1 MAPLVGPSVYADF
14 FNHSPLGMMRTDQN
28 MKILLVNKA
37 FTQVTGFSSEEVIGK
52 TPSILSSGIQNPEFY
67 QKMWQS
73 INEKGYW
80 CGEIWNRRK
89 NGEIFPEIL
98 SISAISQG
106 NKTSFI
112 GIFTDIS
119 HIKNN
124 SDEPHY
130 LAHHD
135 PLTGLANRLLLSAR
149 LEKTLTINKRRRKK
163 SAVLFIDLDNFKP
176 INDSFG
182 HGVGDTL
189 LIEVAHRLINSVRES
204 DTICRWGGD
213 EFVIILENIASE
225 KNAAMLAESII
236 KQIEERSF
244 IIQGH
249 TLYISCSIGIAMC
262 PTDGSICEQIIQHAD
277 TAMYQAKGSGG
288 GSYCFY
294 KQEMT
299 KAVQKQLQIVND
311 LREALQNNQFI
322 LYYQPQFDIQTG
334 KIMGVEA
341 LIRWHHPEKGMIAP
355 DQFIPIAEE
364 TGLIQPIGTW
374 VINEACRQAKK
385 WLDNNISLSV
395 AINISARQLLDNNFI
410 NIIKAA
416 LSDNHLPPYSL
427 EIELT
432 ETLLLK
438 DIDYACHVL
447 QQLSLLGIKLALD
460 DFGTSFSSLS
470 YLTRLPVTK
479 LKIDRSF
486 LSHFPSRR
494 EDRRL
499 INSIIAMGHSLDL
512 LIVSEGVETDEQLQY
527 LHKAGCDI
535 AQGYLLGKP
544 APASELKI

>member
-1 MAPLVGPSVYADF
+1 MAPLATPSVYADF
-14 FNHSPLGMMRTDQN
+14 FHHSALGMMRTDQN

-37 FTQVTGFSSEEVIGK
+37 FTQVTGFSSEEVIGQ

-89 NGEIFPEIL
+89 NGEIYPEIL
-98 SISAISQG
+98 SISTISQG
-106 NKTSFI
+106 ENTEYI

-119 HIKNN
+119 HIKNHV
-124 SDEPHY
+124 DEPHY

-149 LEKTLTINKRRRKK
+149 LEKSLSRSKRQDNK

-176 INDSFG
+176 INDSYG
-182 HGVGDTL
+182 HVVGDTL
-189 LIEVAHRLINSVRES
+189 LIEIAKRLFNTVRES

-213 EFVIILENIASE
+213 EFVIILENIASA
-225 KNAAMLAESII
+225 KNAAIVAENII
-236 KQIEERSF
+236 NQIDERSF
-244 IIQGH
+244 VIQEH
-249 TLYISCSIGIAMC
+249 TLYITCSIGIAMC
-262 PTDGSICEQIIQHAD
+262 PTDGAICEQLIQHAD
-277 TAMYQAKGSGG
+277 TAMYQAKNSGG
-288 GSYCFY
+288 GTFCFY

-311 LREALQNNQFI
+311 LRAALQNNQFK
-322 LYYQPQFDIQTG
+322 LYYQPQFNIQSG
-334 KIMGVEA
+334 KITGVEA
-341 LIRWHHPEKGMIAP
+341 LIRWHHPEKGMIPP
-355 DQFIPIAEE
+355 DQFIPLAEE
-364 TGLIQPIGTW
+364 NGLILPIGTW
-374 VINEACRQAKK
+374 VIDEACRQAKK
-385 WLDNNISLSV
+385 WQHCHPDLTVS
-395 AINISARQLLDNNFI
+395 INVSAKQLYDKNFI
-410 NIIKAA
+410 KIIESA
-416 LSDNHLPPYSL
+416 LSDNQLKPGFL
-427 EIELT
+427 EVELT

-438 DIDYACHVL
+438 DIDYASHVL

-460 DFGTSFSSLS
+460 DFGTGFSSLS

-486 LSHFPSRR
+486 LSQFPSKR

-512 LIVSEGVETDEQLQY
+512 LIVSEGVETHEQLEY
-527 LHKAGCDI
+527 LGKSGCDI
-535 AQGYLLGKP
+535 AQGFLLGKP
-544 APASELKI
+544 VPAIELSL